1 MEAKLKNIDFI
12 RIIACVA
19 IILFHLL
26 YDSDLEVT
34 KNGNKA
40 VDLFFIIAGFCFV
53 YKLNLKISLF
63 EFIKHKI
70 IRLYPVLIFAILLI
84 GLLSLFG
91 FTNLNLYN
99 TVYMILGLSGTGLH
113 NNLESINYL
122 GHYWF
127 CSSLLWVLAFYFYL
141 VKNFDIKHVN
151 LFTALA
157 VFFCYSFILD
167 ARHGIINGMTDNY
180 YHVFNLGLM
189 RAMGGIGIGYL
200 IGNWYKSNLCKFESV
215 KLNLIPK
222 IFLSVLEF
230 VCLYF
235 VISNLTFHDVKCTN
249 HFIFIIVYM
258 ALIILFL
265 YKKGFV
271 SRFLDKNIFVH
282 LGKYTYSIFV
292 THFIVVNFL
301 CRLYWKYFWNISALY
316 VYPIIFIICI
326 LFGIITY
333 HIIENPV
340 IRYLNKKN
348 PLKEEKSE

>member
-1 MEAKLKNIDFI
+1 METKLKNIEFI

-151 LFTALA
+151 LF
-157 VFFCYSFILD
+157 
-167 ARHGIINGMTDNY
+167 
-180 YHVFNLGLM
+180 

-271 SRFLDKNIFVH
+271 SRFLDKNIFVR

-340 IRYLNKKN
+340 IRYLNKKF